1 VNFAIR
7 TAGACDLGT
16 LRELFRRASLSNE
29 GDRGHLLAHPESL
42 LLSDDAIRQGRTR
55 VAATSDGEIVGFAS
69 WLVNENTIELETFL
83 SSRDG

>member
-1 VNFAIR
+1 
-7 TAGACDLGT
+7 
-16 LRELFRRASLSNE
+16 
-29 GDRGHLLAHPESL
+29 
-42 LLSDDAIRQGRTR
+42 